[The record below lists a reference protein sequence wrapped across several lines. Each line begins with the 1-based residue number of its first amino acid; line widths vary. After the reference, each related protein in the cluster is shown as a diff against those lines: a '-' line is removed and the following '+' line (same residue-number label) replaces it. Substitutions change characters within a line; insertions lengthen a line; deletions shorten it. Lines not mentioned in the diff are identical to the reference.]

1 MAAVTTERLM
11 RIALE
16 MAEWDAVPADCGIYY
31 PGTRINHVLMG
42 IDVGTAELFMARQL
56 GYHAVIAH
64 HPAGYAGPFWDVY
77 ALHVGQMVAAGVP
90 KDVAEQAV
98 TARIEGFRAASQRE
112 NYDHIA
118 SVARLLEMPF
128 LNIHSPLD
136 EVGRRIMQR
145 TVDEQLARNPDS
157 TVADVRDAL
166 LTLPEYTAARTQ
178 MQNPLG
184 AWDAPA
190 GKVVVSHGAY
200 TNGGYPV
207 ARAYLTHGVQTICCI
222 HFPLEDAQ
230 RLASEGVRG
239 NILVMGH
246 IAGDSVGINP
256 YVATLRDAGLEVTTF
271 SGILGGEH
279 RGTANE

>member
-1 MAAVTTERLM
+1 MAAVNTEHLM
-11 RIALE
+11 QVALD
-16 MAEWDAVPADCGIYY
+16 MAGWDAIPGDCAIYY
-31 PGTRINHVLMG
+31 PGGRISHVLMG
-42 IDVGTAELFMARQL
+42 IDAGAAELFMARQL

-77 ALHVGQMVAAGVP
+77 HLHVGQMVAAGVSV
-90 KDVAEQAV
+90 DVAEQAV
-98 TARIEGFRAASQRE
+98 AARIAGFQAASQRE
-112 NYDHIA
+112 NYDHAA

-145 TVDEQLARNPDS
+145 VVDEQLARKPDS
-157 TVADVRDAL
+157 TVGDVRDTL
-166 LTLPEYTAARTQ
+166 LTLPEYAAARTR

-184 AWDAPA
+184 SWDAPA

-200 TNGGYPV
+200 TNGGYAV
-207 ARAYLTHGVQTICCI
+207 ARAFLTHGVQTVCCI

-230 RLASEGVRG
+230 RLASEGVLG

-256 YVATLRDAGLEVTTF
+256 YVARLRDSGLEVTTF
-271 SGILGGEH
+271 SGIIGG
-279 RGTANE
+279 

>member
-1 MAAVTTERLM
+1 MAAVNTEQLM
-11 RIALE
+11 RMALE
-16 MAEWDAVPADCGIYY
+16 MAGWDAMPGDCAIYY
-31 PGTRINHVLMG
+31 PGGRISHVLMG
-42 IDVGTAELFMARQL
+42 IDVGAAELFMARQL

-77 ALHVGQMVAAGVP
+77 RLHVGQMVAAGVP
-90 KDVAEQAV
+90 EDVAQQAV
-98 TARIEGFRAASQRE
+98 AARIAGFQAASQRE
-112 NYDHIA
+112 NYDHAA

-136 EVGRRIMQR
+136 EVGRRIIQR
-145 TVDEQLARNPDS
+145 TVDEQLARNPNS

-166 LTLPEYTAARTQ
+166 LALPEYAAARTQ

-184 AWDAPA
+184 SWDAPV

-200 TNGGYPV
+200 TNGGYAV
-207 ARAYLTHGVQTICCI
+207 ARAYLAHGVNTVCCI

-230 RLASEGVRG
+230 RLASEGASG

-256 YVATLRDAGLEVTTF
+256 YVARLRDSSLEVTTF
-271 SGILGGEH
+271 SGIIGEAT
-279 RGTANE
+279 RDTP

>member
-11 RIALE
+11 QIALE
-16 MAEWDAVPADCGIYY
+16 MAGWDIDAIPGDCAIYY
-31 PGTRINHVLMG
+31 PSTRISHILMG
-42 IDVGTAELFMARQL
+42 IDVGSAELFMARQL
-56 GYHAVIAH
+56 GYHAAIAH
-64 HPAGYAGPFWDVY
+64 HPAGYAGLFWDVFH
-77 ALHVGQMVAAGVP
+77 LHVGQMVANGVP
-90 KDVAEQAV
+90 QDVAEAAV
-98 TARIEGFRAASQRE
+98 AARIESFKAASQRE
-112 NYDHIA
+112 NYDHVA
-118 SVARLLEMPF
+118 SVARLLEIPF

-145 TVDEQLARNPDS
+145 TVDEQLAGKPDS
-157 TVADVRDAL
+157 TVADVGDAL
-166 LTLPEYTAARTQ
+166 MQLPEYAAARTR

-184 AWDAPA
+184 SWDAPA

-207 ARAYLTHGVQTICCI
+207 ARAYLTHGVDTICCI

-256 YVATLRDAGLEVTTF
+256 YVARLRESGLEVTTF
-271 SGILGGEH
+271 SGIIGGE
-279 RGTANE
+279 